1 MIYSAHYKR
10 TLALIMEKENKFL
23 IPLAVIVA
31 GALVAGAVFFKSKSP
46 SVPTETGEPVDVE
59 VRPVTADDH
68 ILGNPNADLVIVE
81 FSDIDCPYCSVFH
94 QTMHKIIDE
103 YGVDGQVSWVYRNFP
118 LDQLHPDARTKAE
131 STECVASLAG
141 NDVYWKYLDALF
153 ARTETLA
160 DLPSIAAEF
169 GVDQTAFNTCMSD
182 KRFAAKVKADG
193 DEAMAA
199 GGRGTPYSVM
209 VAKDGMTFPINGALP
224 YDVIKQTIETALKG
238 E

>member
-31 GALVAGAVFFKSKSP
+31 GALVAGAVFFKSKAP
-46 SVPTETGEPVDVE
+46 SVPSETGEPVDVKVE
-59 VRPVTADDH
+59 AVTADDH
-68 ILGNPNADLVIVE
+68 ILGNPNAELVIVE

-103 YGVDGQVSWVYRNFP
+103 YGADGQVSWVYRNFP
-118 LDQLHPDARTKAE
+118 LDQLHPDARAKAE
-131 STECVASLAG
+131 SAECVASLAG
-141 NDVYWKYLDALF
+141 NEVYWKYLDALF
-153 ARTETLA
+153 SRTETLA

-169 GVDQTAFNTCMSD
+169 GVDQTAFNSCVSE
-182 KRFAAKVKADG
+182 KRFAAKVKAQG

-199 GGRGTPYSVM
+199 GGRGTPYSV
-209 VAKDGMTFPINGALP
+209 VITKDGLTFPVNGALP